1 MAKKSL
7 RNRLNQKCPLSGN
20 ACINCS
26 LYRGRHFNLCF
37 QDHYR
42 GNSLKGTGPLKSM
55 GYLAAARIVKC
66 DQGSTGYL
74 ANKS

>member
-1 MAKKSL
+1 MAKIGLK
-7 RNRLNQKCPLSGN
+7 RDITKCPLSRK

-42 GNSLKGTGPLKSM
+42 NDGSKGSGPIKSM
-55 GYLAAARIVKC
+55 GRLAAARIVKC
-66 DQGSTGYL
+66 
-74 ANKS
+74 AIAV